1 MKYLAAVLTLF
12 FGSAHAANVFY
23 WPTMDQETGAYNV
36 LYLTDQP
43 DKRCPKT
50 MLSANLEN
58 RDGEKLNSLCW
69 SRLRGV
75 SKMQFS
81 IMNLQTGQI
90 FVVDML
96 GPVPGPALETVL
108 KKWRDEDQ
116 DAVAEFN
123 RPGRQTLNIH
133 P

>member
-1 MKYLAAVLTLF
+1 MKYLALALTLF
-12 FGSAHAANVFY
+12 CGSAHATNVFY
-23 WPTMDQETGAYNV
+23 WPVADQETGVYNV

-58 RDGEKLNSLCW
+58 RDGEKLNALCW
-69 SRLRGV
+69 SRLRGQMT
-75 SKMQFS
+75 MQFS

-90 FVVDML
+90 FVTGLL
-96 GPVPGPALETVL
+96 GPVPGPALEAVL
-108 KKWRDEDQ
+108 QKWRDEDQ
-116 DAVAEFN
+116 AAIAEFN
-123 RPGRQTLNIH
+123 RPGRSALNIH